1 MQAGK
6 PTVVNPRPFLA
17 GLVGRPVAVR
27 LKWGMEYRG
36 FLMSADEYMN
46 LQLGNAEEWVDGM
59 LAARLGEL
67 LIRCNNV
74 LHVRAVVPSAE
85 PGADTPTAEAG
96 AADAGAA
103 AGGGASAAV
112 VPPPPAPIVDQ

>member
-1 MQAGK
+1 MQTGK

-74 LHVRAVVPSAE
+74 LHVRAVAPSAE
-85 PGADTPTAEAG
+85 PGADAPAAGAG
-96 AADAGAA
+96 AAE
-103 AGGGASAAV
+103 AAV
-112 VPPPPAPIVDQ
+112 ASPSPAPAVGQ